1 LLATPAVLEGL
12 TGLPMAGGLT
22 PPGTCGVLAA
32 SFFQKAKLGIDHLP
46 SL

>member
-1 LLATPAVLEGL
+1 VPDGF
-12 TGLPMAGGLT
+12 TGLPIAGGLT

-32 SFFQKAKLGIDHLP
+32 SFFQNAKLGIDHLP